1 VPIGQN
7 VDMHSILL
15 AYACGAALLAVWL
28 VVRFPS
34 FGPSSVMGSTGLL
47 LAAFGVAAAVPVLVQ
62 ALVAGGSLAIGF
74 LALVGL
80 VLPTLALMFWA
91 ALLLFRA
98 FVGLFP
104 GLR

>member
-1 VPIGQN
+1 
-7 VDMHSILL
+7 
-15 AYACGAALLAVWL
+15 
-28 VVRFPS
+28 
-34 FGPSSVMGSTGLL
+34 L

>member
-1 VPIGQN
+1 MDV
-7 VDMHSILL
+7 HSILL

-28 VVRFPS
+28 VVRCPS
-34 FGPSSVMGSTGLL
+34 LGPSSVTGSTGLL
-47 LAAFGVAAAVPVLVQ
+47 VGAFALAAVVPALVQ
-62 ALVAGGSLAIGF
+62 ALVAGGSLVAGF
-74 LALVGL
+74 IALVGL

-98 FVGLFP
+98 CMGLFP